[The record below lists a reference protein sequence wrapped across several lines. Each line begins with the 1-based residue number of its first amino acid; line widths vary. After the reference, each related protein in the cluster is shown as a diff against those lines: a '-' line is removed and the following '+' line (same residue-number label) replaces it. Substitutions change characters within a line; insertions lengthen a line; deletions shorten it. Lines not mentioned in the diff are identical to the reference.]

1 MAGMRGLLGT
11 PLAAW
16 ERDGLK
22 AALVK
27 AGLPADDV
35 GDGHLLFWRFETAA
49 DIPAGF
55 GGIEMHAGD
64 ALLRSVV
71 TLPPLRGIGM
81 GSAIVAALES
91 EARLL
96 KCRSIYLVTTSAA
109 EFFERLGYAPC
120 DRSDVPDAIGR
131 SHHFAQL
138 CCAAGTVMIKQA

>member
-35 GDGHLLFWRFETAA
+35 DDAHVLFWRFETAT

-55 GGIEMHAGD
+55 GGIEMHAGN

-96 KCRSIYLVTTSAA
+96 KCRCIYLVTTSSAD
-109 EFFERLGYAPC
+109 FFERLGYTPC
-120 DRSDVPDAIGR
+120 ARSDVPDAIR
-131 SHHFAQL
+131 CSHHFGQL
-138 CCAAGTVMIKQA
+138 CCATGTVMVKQA